1 MDQYQ
6 TMKRREFVS
15 KISAAGLVLPLHC
28 FFPAAN
34 KFNVNKLGACD
45 WSLGKSSDPLSFE
58 VAKAIGLAGVQVNM
72 GNLSNDLHLRQKSVQ
87 EIFLKKSKETKISIT
102 SLAIGELNNIPYKSD
117 DRTTPW
123 VADSIGVAKN
133 MGVEVVLLA
142 FFSKNDL
149 RNDPK
154 GVQNVIAK
162 LKEIAPDAEKQG
174 ITLGIESYLTA
185 EEHLDIMEKVG
196 SKAIKVYYDF
206 RNAKDAGNDIF
217 HEIKLL
223 GNKNICEIHLKEN
236 GKFLGTGDIDWQKV
250 SNALQE
256 IGYSNKKWQQLEW
269 SLPDKY
275 DFVSGHQKNLDF
287 IQSLK

>member
-1 MDQYQ
+1 
-6 TMKRREFVS
+6 MKRREFVS
-15 KISAAGLVLPLHC
+15 KMSSAGLVLPLHS
-28 FFPAAN
+28 FFPATY
-34 KFNVNKLGACD
+34 KFNVKKLGACD

-58 VAKAIGLAGVQVNM
+58 VAQAIGLAGVQVNM

-87 EIFLKKSKETKISIT
+87 EIFIKKSIETKIKIT

-117 DRTTPW
+117 DRTTAW
-123 VADSIGVAKN
+123 VSDSIGVAKN

-154 GVQNVIAK
+154 GIQNVIAK
-162 LKEIAPDAEKQG
+162 LKEIAPDAEKKD

-250 SNALQE
+250 SFALQE
-256 IGYSNKKWQQLEW
+256 IGYSDKKWQQLEW

-275 DFVSGHQKNLDF
+275 DFVSGHQKNLNF
-287 IQSLK
+287 IQSIT

>member
-1 MDQYQ
+1 
-6 TMKRREFVS
+6 MKRREFVS
-15 KISAAGLVLPLHC
+15 KMSALGLVMPLH
-28 FFPAAN
+28 N
-34 KFNVNKLGACD
+34 SLLQSTVFNVKKMGACD
-45 WSLGKSSDPLSFE
+45 WSLGKSSDPMSFE
-58 VAKAIGLAGVQVNM
+58 IARKIGLSGVQVNM

-87 EIFLKKSKETKISIT
+87 EIFLKKSKETKVKIT
-102 SLAIGELNNIPYKSD
+102 SLAIGELNNVPYKSD
-117 DRTTPW
+117 DRTTAW

-133 MGVEVVLLA
+133 LGVQVVLLA

-154 GVQNVIAK
+154 GIQNVIAK
-162 LKEIAPDAEKQG
+162 LKEVAPDAEKNG

-185 EEHLDIMEKVG
+185 EEHLEIMEKVG

-223 GNKNICEIHLKEN
+223 GNDNICEIHLKEN

-250 SNALQE
+250 SDALE
-256 IGYSNKKWQQLEW
+256 DIGYSNRKWQQLEW

-275 DFVSGHQKNLDF
+275 DYVLGHQKNLDF
-287 IQSLK
+287 IKTLN

>member
-1 MDQYQ
+1 
-6 TMKRREFVS
+6 
-15 KISAAGLVLPLHC
+15 
-28 FFPAAN
+28 
-34 KFNVNKLGACD
+34 LGACD

-58 VAKAIGLAGVQVNM
+58 IAQAIGLAGVQVNM
-72 GNLSNDLHLRQKSVQ
+72 GNLSNDLHLRQKSLQ
-87 EIFLKKSKETKISIT
+87 EIFIKKSIETNIEIT

-117 DRTTPW
+117 DRTTEW

-162 LKEIAPDAEKQG
+162 LKEIAPEAEKKG
-174 ITLGIESYLTA
+174 IILGIESYLTA

-256 IGYSNKKWQQLEW
+256 IGYSDKKWQQLEW
-269 SLPDKY
+269 SLPEKY
-275 DFVSGHQKNLDF
+275 DFISGHQKNLNF
-287 IQSLK
+287 IQSLT

>member
-15 KISAAGLVLPLHC
+15 KISAAGLVLPLNC

-34 KFNVNKLGACD
+34 KFNVKKLGACD

-58 VAKAIGLAGVQVNM
+58 VAKAIGLAGVQLNM

-87 EIFLKKSKETKISIT
+87 EIFLKKSIETKIRIT

-275 DFVSGHQKNLDF
+275 DFVSGHQRNLDF
-287 IQSLK
+287 IQSLN

>member
-1 MDQYQ
+1 
-6 TMKRREFVS
+6 MKRREFVS
-15 KISAAGLVLPLHC
+15 KVSAAGLVLPLHS
-28 FFPAAN
+28 FFPETN
-34 KFNVNKLGACD
+34 KLNVKKLGACD

-58 VAKAIGLAGVQVNM
+58 VAQAIGLAGVQVNM

-87 EIFLKKSKETKISIT
+87 EIFIKKSIETKVKIT

-117 DRTTPW
+117 DRTTAW
-123 VADSIGVAKN
+123 VSDSIGVAKN

-154 GVQNVIAK
+154 GVQNVISK
-162 LKEIAPDAEKQG
+162 LKEVAPDAEKKD
-174 ITLGIESYLTA
+174 IILGIESYLTA
-185 EEHLDIMEKVG
+185 EEHLDIIEKVG

-250 SNALQE
+250 SFALQE
-256 IGYSNKKWQQLEW
+256 IGYSDKKWQQLEW

-275 DFVSGHQKNLDF
+275 DFVSGHQKNLNF
-287 IQSLK
+287 IQSLN

>member
-1 MDQYQ
+1 
-6 TMKRREFVS
+6 MKRREFVS

-28 FFPAAN
+28 FFPAVN

-58 VAKAIGLAGVQVNM
+58 VAQAIGLAGVQVNM

-250 SNALQE
+250 NNALQE